1 MSDDK
6 PVPET
11 LETIAEKIGAL
22 GKSIEARFEQ
32 VDKRFEQVD
41 KRFEQVDTRF
51 EQIDRRFEQV
61 DTRFDELKAQLRTEI
76 ETVDARVKLVY
87 EVVVAQ
93 TAKNTTIDAEHAT
106 LHRRL
111 DNHDVRILALE
122 RRRRTRG

>member
-11 LETIAEKIGAL
+11 LETIAEKISAL
-22 GKSIEARFEQ
+22 GKSIEA
-32 VDKRFEQVD
+32 RFEQVD

-61 DTRFDELKAQLRTEI
+61 DTRFDELKGQLRTEI

>member
-32 VDKRFEQVD
+32 V
-41 KRFEQVDTRF
+41 
-51 EQIDRRFEQV
+51 DRRFEQV